1 MLHEPQISA
10 AEITDEW
17 AIRSEFWQREA
28 SNSGQKRRVR
38 ERNSQP
44 LILTGHGTSLQIESG
59 ALSIRQGF
67 THYPQKAEQFR
78 FFKGDL
84 KLPRLIM
91 LLDGS
96 GSISFDVLSWL
107 GEQGVAL
114 ARIKWGGEP
123 IVFASGA
130 GFVANSDKLRWQY
143 ETQANEKLRL
153 EFARK
158 LICEKLANSLSTL
171 AGQIPESLFRDKAI
185 SKTGE
190 LLELLT
196 SMPVSEMNDIR
207 AIEGECAA
215 RYFAAWQCVELQWT
229 NASRYP
235 VPDDWH
241 SYRSRSSILT
251 GRKARNWKASHPL
264 NAMLNY
270 AYAVRVAQLQVQA
283 VADGFDPFTGI
294 MHHLRPDFPGYVYDL
309 IEPERPK
316 VDAAILTFAQSRK
329 FSGADFILRKDGVC
343 RLSPQLARAVAKLI
357 DIHQEFD
364 DSQRGYPSV
373 EPRIRT
379 LI

>member
-1 MLHEPQISA
+1 MLELPGNALLNGAS
-10 AEITDEW
+10 DW
-17 AIRSEFWQREA
+17 ANRSELWLSEYAR
-28 SNSGQKRRVR
+28 SLPNRKVR
-38 ERNSQP
+38 ERNSAP
-44 LILTGHGTSLQIESG
+44 LILTGHGTSLRIENG
-59 ALSIRQGF
+59 ALSVKQGF

-78 FFKGDL
+78 YFKGDL

-114 ARIKWGGEP
+114 ARIQWGGEP
-123 IVFASGA
+123 AVFASGA
-130 GFVANSDKLRWQY
+130 GFVANSENLRWQY
-143 ETQANEKLRL
+143 EAQANEQLRL

-158 LICEKLANSLSTL
+158 LICEKLANSVSTL
-171 AGQIPESLFRDKAI
+171 ANQIPESLYRSKAI
-185 SKTGE
+185 AKAGE
-190 LLELLT
+190 ALELLPT
-196 SMPVSEMNDIR
+196 IPLSDMNDIR

-215 RYFAAWQCVELQWT
+215 RYFAAWLGIEMQWT
-229 NASRYP
+229 KAGLYP

-283 VADGFDPFTGI
+283 VAEGFDPFAGI
-294 MHHLRPDFPGYVYDL
+294 MHHSRPDFPAYAYDL

-316 VDAAILTFAQSRK
+316 VDAAILSFAQSRQ

-343 RLSPQLARAVAKLI
+343 RLSPQLARVVAAL
-357 DIHQEFD
+357 
-364 DSQRGYPSV
+364 SYG
-373 EPRIRT
+373 
-379 LI
+379 

>member
-1 MLHEPQISA
+1 M
-10 AEITDEW
+10 
-17 AIRSEFWQREA
+17 R
-28 SNSGQKRRVR
+28 
-38 ERNSQP
+38 
-44 LILTGHGTSLQIESG
+44 IESG
-59 ALSIRQGF
+59 ALSIKQGF
-67 THYPQKAEQFR
+67 THYPQRAEHFR

-114 ARIKWGGEP
+114 ARIQWGGEP

-130 GFVANSDKLRWQY
+130 GFVANSKKLRWQY
-143 ETQANEKLRL
+143 ETQANEQLRL

-171 AGQIPESLFRDKAI
+171 ARHTPESACRDKAI
-185 SKTGE
+185 SKTRE
-190 LLELLT
+190 LLELLP
-196 SMPVSEMNDIR
+196 SLPLSGMNDIR

-215 RYFAAWQCVELQWT
+215 RYFAAWQGIEMQWT
-229 NASRYP
+229 KASRYP
-235 VPDDWH
+235 VPDDWR

-283 VADGFDPFTGI
+283 VADGFDPLAGI
-294 MHHLRPDFPGYVYDL
+294 MHHSRDGFPAYAYDL

-316 VDAAILTFAQSRK
+316 VDATVLEFVAKRSFAA
-329 FSGADFILRKDGVC
+329 ADFIIRKDGVC
-343 RLSPQLARAVAKLI
+343 RLSPQLARAVA
-357 DIHQEFD
+357 EVV
-364 DSQRGYPSV
+364 G
-373 EPRIRT
+373 
-379 LI
+379 

>member
-1 MLHEPQISA
+1 MLQET
-10 AEITDEW
+10 EIRSNGIADEW
-17 AIRSEFWQREA
+17 AIRSEFWHEIA
-28 SNSGQKRRVR
+28 SHSGRKRRVR
-38 ERNSQP
+38 ERNSRP
-44 LILTGHGTSLQIESG
+44 LILIGHGTSMRIENG
-59 ALSIRQGF
+59 ALSIKQGF

-114 ARIKWGGEP
+114 ARIQWGGEP

-130 GFVANSDKLRWQY
+130 GFVANSEKLRWQY
-143 ETQANEKLRL
+143 ETQANEQLRL

-158 LICEKLANSLSTL
+158 LICEKLKNSLSTL
-171 AGQIPESLFRDKAI
+171 ARRIPESPYRDKAI
-185 SKTGE
+185 GKTRE
-190 LLELLT
+190 MLELLP
-196 SMPVSEMNDIR
+196 SIPLSDMNDIR

-215 RYFAAWQCVELQWT
+215 RYFAAWQGIEMQWT
-229 NASRYP
+229 KASRYP
-235 VPDDWH
+235 VPDDWR

-270 AYAVRVAQLQVQA
+270 VYAVRVAQLQVQA
-283 VADGFDPFTGI
+283 VADGFDPFAGI
-294 MHHLRPDFPGYVYDL
+294 MHHSRADFPAYAYDL

-316 VDAAILTFAQSRK
+316 VDAAVLAFAQSRK
-329 FSGADFILRKDGVC
+329 FSGADFILRKNGVC
-343 RLSPQLARAVAKLI
+343 RLSPQLARAVAAL
-357 DIHQEFD
+357 
-364 DSQRGYPSV
+364 V
-373 EPRIRT
+373 
-379 LI
+379 

>member
-1 MLHEPQISA
+1 MLQDPKISA
-10 AEITDEW
+10 IGEADEW
-17 AIRSEFWQREA
+17 AFRSEFWQREA
-28 SNSGQKRRVR
+28 GNCGKKRRVR

-44 LILTGHGTSLQIESG
+44 LILTGHGTSLRIESG
-59 ALSIRQGF
+59 ALSIKQGF

-96 GSISFDVLSWL
+96 GSISFEVLSWL

-143 ETQANEKLRL
+143 ETQANEQLRL

-158 LICEKLANSLSTL
+158 LICEKLANSLLTL
-171 AGQIPESLFRDKAI
+171 ERQIPESSYRDKAI
-185 SKTGE
+185 SKTRE
-190 LLELLT
+190 LLELLP
-196 SMPVSEMNDIR
+196 SMPVSKMNDIR

-215 RYFAAWQCVELQWT
+215 RYFAAWQRIELQWT
-229 NASRYP
+229 RASRYP

-241 SYRSRSSILT
+241 SYRSRSSIFT
-251 GRKARNWKASHPL
+251 GQKARNWKASHPL

-270 AYAVRVAQLQVQA
+270 AYAVRVAQLQVHA
-283 VADGFDPFTGI
+283 VADGFDPFAGI
-294 MHHLRPDFPGYVYDL
+294 MHRSRPDFAAYAYDL

-316 VDAAILTFAQSRK
+316 IDATILAFAQSRT

-343 RLSPQLARAVAKLI
+343 RLSPQLARATTRQLDLRV
-357 DIHQEFD
+357 
-364 DSQRGYPSV
+364 
-373 EPRIRT
+373 
-379 LI
+379 